1 MEKDISKYR
10 KVALDFASKDKYDG
24 CRFEKEWNGYHTFYV
39 YKKRSKG
46 ACTGFPAFVLVDDD
60 LNARY
65 SDFDE
70 TLKLM

>member
-10 KVALDFASKDKYDG
+10 KIALDFASKDKYDG
-24 CRFEKEWNGYHTFYV
+24 CRFEKEWNGYYAFYV
-39 YKKRSKG
+39 YTKRNKG
-46 ACTGFPAFVLVDDD
+46 ACTAFVLVDDD

>member
-1 MEKDISKYR
+1 MKKDISKYR
-10 KVALDFASKDKYDG
+10 KVAIDFASKDKYDE
-24 CRFEKEWNGYHTFYV
+24 CRFEKELNGYQAFYV
-39 YKKRSKG
+39 YTKGSKG